1 MKWGCEVKYV
11 FDTSSLIGA
20 WVRMYPPDSFPV
32 VWDRI
37 DELATAGNL
46 LVPEEVLEELR
57 AQDDDLLDWVKERSD
72 SIVVPTNRA
81 VMLEA
86 RAVLTDHEGLTKTG
100 TGRGR
105 ADPFVIALA
114 RLSDC
119 PVVTQEQGGSAS
131 KPRIPFV
138 CRRRGIPCMSMLDVI
153 RSEGWRFS

>member
-1 MKWGCEVKYV
+1 VTVEYV
-11 FDTSSLIGA
+11 FDTSALIGA

-32 VWDRI
+32 VWDRM
-37 DELATAGNL
+37 DGLARTKSL
-46 LVPEEVLEELR
+46 LIPEEVFEELKS
-57 AQDDDLLDWVKERSD
+57 QDDDLMGWVKQRSD
-72 SIVVPTNRA
+72 NVVVPTSRA

-86 RAVLTDHEGLTKTG
+86 RAVLADHEGLTKTG

-114 RLSDC
+114 RLRNC

-138 CRRRGIPCMSMLDVI
+138 CRHRGISCMSMLEVI
-153 RSEGWRFS
+153 RSERWKFS

>member
-1 MKWGCEVKYV
+1 MTVEYV

-20 WVRMYPPDSFPV
+20 WVRTYPPDSFPV
-32 VWDRI
+32 VWDRM
-37 DELATAGNL
+37 DGLAAAGNL
-46 LVPEEVLEELR
+46 LVPEEVFEELR
-57 AQDDDLLDWVKERSD
+57 AQDDDLLAWVKARSD
-72 SIVVPTNRA
+72 AIVVPTSRA

-86 RAVLTDHEGLTKTG
+86 RAVLADHEGLTKTG
-100 TGRGR
+100 TGRGK

-114 RLSDC
+114 RLRDC

-138 CRRRGIPCMSMLDVI
+138 CKGRGIPCMSMLEVI

>member
-1 MKWGCEVKYV
+1 MTVGYV

-20 WVRMYPPDSFPV
+20 WVRTYPPDSFPV
-32 VWDRI
+32 VWDRM
-37 DELATAGNL
+37 DGLAQAGNL
-46 LVPEEVLEELR
+46 LVPEEVFEELR
-57 AQDDDLLDWVKERSD
+57 AQDDELLAWVKERSGI
-72 SIVVPTNRA
+72 IVIPTSRA

-86 RAVLTDHEGLTKTG
+86 RAVLADHEGLTKAG

-114 RLSDC
+114 RIRQC

-138 CRRRGIPCMSMLDVI
+138 CQGRGIHCMSTLDVI